1 MTTDTGADGAPG
13 HTPAKGA
20 TTAFAYV
27 TTLFFAWGFATS
39 LIDPLIAAVKRV
51 FDLNN
56 AEAFLTTFAW
66 FIAYGVMSLPAA
78 TVLAKLGYSRSIIGA
93 LIVMVAGCL
102 IVPAA
107 TAADWYPGVLI
118 ALFVIAS
125 GVTLL
130 QVAANPLVAELG
142 SRKSSHFRL
151 NFSQAFNSLGTTVG
165 PWLGAHVLLTGGVFA
180 AGAVVTAATRNQSL
194 RSIDMAFLAMGA
206 FFALVAVFIFTAR
219 KTINASAPKTSGEVV
234 SPLKALSSKWAVFG
248 ALAIFVYVGSE
259 VAIGGMLTN
268 FLESPDV
275 LNAPIETAGKMV
287 ALYWGGA
294 MVGRFLGSFLMRWIP
309 AALLLIVCTA
319 VAGLLCLVV
328 SQVGG
333 PTAAYAA
340 LSIGLFNSIMFPTI
354 FTLTLER
361 STAPTSA
368 TSGLLVFGIIG
379 GALLPQIAA
388 RVADAAGA
396 IAPAFIVPMLG
407 YAALV
412 VFAVACFRTRATNT
426 DAAGA
431 VSGH

>member
-1 MTTDTGADGAPG
+1 M
-13 HTPAKGA
+13 
-20 TTAFAYV
+20 AFAYV

-66 FIAYGVMSLPAA
+66 FIAYGLMSLPAA
-78 TVLAKLGYSRSIIGA
+78 AVLGRLGYSRSIIGA
-93 LIVMVAGCL
+93 LVVMVAGCL

-142 SRKSSHFRL
+142 APKGASSRL
-151 NFSQAFNSLGTTVG
+151 NLSQAFNSLGTTVG
-165 PWLGAHVLLTGGVFA
+165 PWLGSHVLLTGGVFA
-180 AGAVVTAATRNQSL
+180 AGAVVTAATRTQSL
-194 RSIDMAFLAMGA
+194 RSIDMAFLGMGA
-206 FFALVAVFIFTAR
+206 FFAVVAFFIFTAR
-219 KTINASAPKTSGEVV
+219 KKINAAAPASTEAV
-234 SPLKALSSKWAVFG
+234 SPLKALSSPWAIFG
-248 ALAIFVYVGSE
+248 ALAIFLYVGSE

-268 FLESPDV
+268 FLESPEI

-294 MVGRFLGSFLMRWIP
+294 MVGRFIGSLVLTQVRPGIVL
-309 AALLLIVCTA
+309 AVCTVTAA
-319 VAGLLCLVV
+319 VLCFVV
-328 SQVGG
+328 SRIGG

-361 STAPTSA
+361 S
-368 TSGLLVFGIIG
+368 
-379 GALLPQIAA
+379 
-388 RVADAAGA
+388 
-396 IAPAFIVPMLG
+396 
-407 YAALV
+407 
-412 VFAVACFRTRATNT
+412 
-426 DAAGA
+426 
-431 VSGH
+431 